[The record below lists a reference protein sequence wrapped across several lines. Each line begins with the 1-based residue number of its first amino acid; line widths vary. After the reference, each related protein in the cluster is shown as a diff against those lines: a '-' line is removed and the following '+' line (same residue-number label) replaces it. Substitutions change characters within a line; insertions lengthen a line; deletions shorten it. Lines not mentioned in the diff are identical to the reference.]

1 MLFFALFSVFISP
14 MQKSI
19 FIPLIA
25 VTAMVGCG
33 DHQAQSEF
41 SSAAKNQTIEKKVIV
56 PEWVGKYQGTTPCMG
71 CFSRCDECPG
81 MSVELTLKAD
91 QTFVL
96 SRLSLSGHNEIETL
110 KGKIKFTEND
120 QSKLELENVTTRNLL
135 FVDLK
140 NNLLE
145 ILEDKTS
152 NAYVAFDDFSLEK
165 TI

>member
-1 MLFFALFSVFISP
+1 

-19 FIPLIA
+19 LIPLIA
-25 VTAMVGCG
+25 LTAMVGCG
-33 DHQAQSEF
+33 EQPVTSETTSTAKHQGF
-41 SSAAKNQTIEKKVIV
+41 EKKVVV
-56 PEWVGKYQGTTPCMG
+56 PDWVGKYQGTTPCMA
-71 CFSRCDECPG
+71 CISRCDECPG

-110 KGKIKFTEND
+110 KGKVKFSDAD
-120 QSKLELENVTTRNLL
+120 QTKLELENVSTRNLI

-140 NNLLE
+140 NNVLE

-165 TI
+165 VI

>member
-1 MLFFALFSVFISP
+1 
-14 MQKSI
+14 
-19 FIPLIA
+19 
-25 VTAMVGCG
+25 
-33 DHQAQSEF
+33 
-41 SSAAKNQTIEKKVIV
+41 
-56 PEWVGKYQGTTPCMG
+56 MG

-96 SRLSLSGHNEIETL
+96 SRLRFSGHNEIETL
-110 KGKIKFTEND
+110 TGKIKFTEND

>member
-1 MLFFALFSVFISP
+1 

-25 VTAMVGCG
+25 VSALVGCSE
-33 DHQAQSEF
+33 QAKTSEKASTAKYQSV
-41 SSAAKNQTIEKKVIV
+41 EKKVV
-56 PEWVGKYQGTTPCMG
+56 PEWVGKYQGTTPCMA

-110 KGKIKFTEND
+110 KGKVKFLDVD
-120 QSKLELENVTTRNLL
+120 QTKIALENVSTRNLL
-135 FVDLK
+135 FVDLN

-152 NAYVAFDDFSLEK
+152 NTYVAFDDFSLK
-165 TI
+165 RII